1 MAKKNRSNIQR
12 KNIPNRKPIGHA
24 TLNHPQKAKVQ
35 NEEPEDHVQNTF
47 LFTIIG
53 MFAGMA
59 VGLYVDYM
67 ALGFAIGAGLGAV
80 IDYFVNNSRKKKFA
94 DKQDDSIT

>member
-1 MAKKNRSNIQR
+1 
-12 KNIPNRKPIGHA
+12 
-24 TLNHPQKAKVQ
+24 
-35 NEEPEDHVQNTF
+35 
-47 LFTIIG
+47 

-67 ALGFAIGAGLGAV
+67 ALGFAVGAGLGAV